1 MKKTVGFVV
10 VTIILVV
17 TIFMLATKTVQSS
30 NYDDIRE
37 IEAYYQVLEKEYL
50 TEVRGY
56 LNDEGL
62 VNSGVMI
69 TRVVEEDGGRE
80 YMVTIHHNRLDKF
93 SEEEKSDLVEKL
105 SGLAFEGENCS
116 FTYYLEGNA

>member
-17 TIFMLATKTVQSS
+17 TIFMLATKTVQSR

>member
-10 VTIILVV
+10 VTIILML
-17 TIFMLATKTVQSS
+17 TIFMLATQTVQSS
-30 NYDDIRE
+30 NYDDMKE
-37 IEAYYQVLEKEYL
+37 IEAYYRVLEKEYL

-62 VNSGVMI
+62 INCGVMI
-69 TRVVEEDGGRE
+69 TRVVKEDGSRE
-80 YMVTIHHNRLDKF
+80 YTVTIHHSRLDKF
-93 SEEEKSDLVEKL
+93 SEEEKVELVEEL

-116 FTYYLEGNA
+116 FTYSLTGNA